1 MKNYIRSKTF
11 ELSSEKENVR
21 LVIKC
26 SLDEIPQG
34 GGRGSLDRD
43 VKYIEFL
50 IIDYCCFLK

>member
-34 GGRGSLDRD
+34 GGRGSRRWRSGGGGGG
-43 VKYIEFL
+43 
-50 IIDYCCFLK
+50 